1 MKVIKFL
8 FESCDTWM
16 EKMIVI
22 FWIIIYFIDVIFPI
36 YFILNNIAVILS
48 TFLLFIMGI
57 IIGFIISIDIFME
70 DDF

>member
-1 MKVIKFL
+1 MKIIKFL

-22 FWIIIYFIDVIFPI
+22 FWIIICVIDVIFPI

-48 TFLLFIMGI
+48 IFLLFVMGVVM
-57 IIGFIISIDIFME
+57 GFFITVNIFME